1 MTGWIR
7 QKIWRERKVIGD
19 VAGSEVDRSTS
30 FYRRGIE
37 TKEIEI
43 KKIEIKNPFN
53 KMTNVPYLNKKYSQI
68 SKRAK
73 I

>member
-1 MTGWIR
+1 MS
-7 QKIWRERKVIGD
+7 D

-43 KKIEIKNPFN
+43 KKIEIKKPI
-53 KMTNVPYLNKKYSQI
+53 Q
-68 SKRAK
+68 
-73 I
+73 